1 MTPGPAPEA
10 PARLVVSLPGGG
22 KQAFTLSK
30 AVVTIGRGMTSDIVL
45 RDAMVSRRHA
55 RLERT
60 TRGYEVIDL
69 ESANGVRINGVP
81 ETRATLVTG
90 DVLTFGECTLRFEAE
105 PAGGEPEI
113 TRFESD
119 QEFETVMLESPVA
132 IALEESDAPR
142 LAVHTTERTWEV
154 PLAGDHLTVGRD
166 PANDLVLDHRSV
178 SRHHAVIER
187 AADEFVLRDL
197 DSRNGTWIGA
207 ARVSRAVLA
216 DGDSVKIGP
225 ARLVLKRGVSPDEL
239 AEAPADELGAGT
251 RRPVVVIPGFAGSNL
266 FLGGEQVW
274 PTLRMRGL
282 ADALSLEHRLEAR
295 GIVDGVVV
303 VPNLIRLDQYGVLTG
318 YLKEHLGYETGRDLL
333 EFAYDF
339 RQDNRASARQLAA
352 QIDAWSINEPITIIA
367 HSMGCLIARYYVER
381 LGGGRKVERVLLLGG
396 PHAGSPYAF
405 ASLISGPDLLPLGMM
420 NQRLRDIIATFPSW
434 YQILPTYRCV
444 SCGSSTLDVL
454 ADETWVAESHRPLLR
469 GARQFRRELGRQAS
483 VPTVCVFGY
492 GVKTITAV
500 TVERD
505 ATGALTG
512 ADAVTEDIG
521 DGTIPQTSAVL
532 RGAEIHPVRQH
543 HGSLYVDNDVKM
555 RIKLELTRPR

>member
-1 MTPGPAPEA
+1 MSAGTAPEA

-30 AVVTIGRGMTSDIVL
+30 AVVTIGRGTTSDIVL

-55 RLERT
+55 RVERT
-60 TRGYEVIDL
+60 DRGYEVIDL
-69 ESANGVRINGVP
+69 DSANGVRINGVP
-81 ETRATLVTG
+81 QTRAALGPG
-90 DVLTFGECTLRFEAE
+90 DVLTVGECTLQFEAGPE
-105 PAGGEPEI
+105 GGEPQM
-113 TRFESD
+113 TRIESVH
-119 QEFETVMLESPVA
+119 EFETLMLESPVS
-132 IALEESDAPR
+132 IALHESHVPR
-142 LAVHTTERTWEV
+142 LAVHTAERTWEV
-154 PLAGDHLTVGRD
+154 PLAGDHLTVGRH
-166 PANDLVLDHRSV
+166 PGSDLVLDHPSV

-187 AADEFVLRDL
+187 VADGFVLRDL
-197 DSRNGTWIGA
+197 DSRNGSWIGA
-207 ARVSRAVLA
+207 GRISRAILTE
-216 DGDSVKIGP
+216 GESVKIGP
-225 ARLVLKRGVSPDEL
+225 ARLVLKGAAPDEL
-239 AEAPADELGAGT
+239 EDASAEPAAGT

-274 PTLRMRGL
+274 PTWRMRGL
-282 ADALSLEHRLEAR
+282 AEALRLDQPLEAR

-339 RQDNRASARQLAA
+339 RQDNRASARRLAA
-352 QIDAWSINEPITIIA
+352 EIEAWNITEPITLIA

-396 PHAGSPYAF
+396 PHSGSPYAF

-420 NQRLRDIIATFPSW
+420 NERLRDLIATFPSW
-434 YQILPTYRCV
+434 YQVLPTYRCV
-444 SCGSSTLDVL
+444 SCGPSTLDVL
-454 ADETWVAESHRPLLR
+454 ADETWVAAPHRPLLR
-469 GARQFRRELGRQAS
+469 SARQFRRELGRQAS

-492 GVKTITAV
+492 GVKTISGA

-505 ATGALTG
+505 ATGALIG
-512 ADAVTEDIG
+512 AEVMTEEIG
-521 DGTIPQTSAVL
+521 DGTIPETSAVL

-555 RIKLELTRPR
+555 RIKLELARPR